1 MWGSLVLNRKINIKK
16 DNIVKIGK
24 LWRERREGRGKLLI
38 QLFFRRALL
47 MSKEIE
53 IRHYK
58 KLQTFIIIGRHAC
71 ITMQNLTWEII
82 CKP

>member
-1 MWGSLVLNRKINIKK
+1 MERK
-16 DNIVKIGK
+16 
-24 LWRERREGRGKLLI
+24 ERRKRKAINSIIL
-38 QLFFRRALL
+38 QNRALI